1 LEQHAKAE
9 ALLNLQHNAAGLLLP
24 NAWDSASA
32 RLFEEAGF
40 AAIGTT
46 SAGIAF
52 ALGYPDGERIQRED
66 MLQVIRRIVAAVQA
80 PVTADIEA
88 GYGPGAED
96 VAKTIREVVE
106 AGVAGVNLEDNTGD
120 ADNPLYELEAQR
132 ERLAAARQEAER
144 AGLRLVINAR
154 IDTYLFEVGKEA
166 ARMEETLRRAR
177 AYLEAGAD
185 SIFVPGVIE
194 PELIDTLVREIPGP
208 LNIMTMPGAPTV
220 PELFRLGVARIS
232 LGPAAMLATMG
243 LIHEIAQELRTKG
256 TYERMAEHAY
266 GIGDAMRL
274 FRERSRD
281 AQS

>member
-52 ALGYPDGERIQRED
+52 ALGYPDGEQIQRED
-66 MLQVIRRIVAAVQA
+66 MLQVIRRIVAAVQV

-154 IDTYLFEVGKEA
+154 IDTYLFEVGEEA

-256 TYERMAEHAY
+256 TYERMAEHTY

-281 AQS
+281 AQR